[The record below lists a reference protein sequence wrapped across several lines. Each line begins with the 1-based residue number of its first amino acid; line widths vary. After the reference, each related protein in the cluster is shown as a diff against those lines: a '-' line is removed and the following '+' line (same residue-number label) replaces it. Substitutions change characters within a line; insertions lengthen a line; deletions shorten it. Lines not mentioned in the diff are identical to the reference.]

1 MNLNKKIDMKKVG
14 VGGRVYFENKK
25 GKIDSFICNKI
36 TEDECGFIL
45 HSKGGRKRIY
55 FEQALEETDP
65 KVIEYKQ
72 QNKNKE

>member
-1 MNLNKKIDMKKVG
+1 MKKVRIG
-14 VGGRVYFENKK
+14 DTVYFENKK

-36 TEDECGFIL
+36 TEDECGFVL
-45 HSKGGRKRIY
+45 HSKGRKRIY
-55 FEQALEETDP
+55 FDQALEETDP